1 MIFEPVNRIDVSTP
15 KGDGTIWLVTEY
27 GHETDTVYTII
38 INATGELWQFV
49 HRDIIVKPNITF
61 RRNDKGQELDSKGSK
76 PQT

>member
-27 GHETDTVYTII
+27 GHETDTIYTVI
-38 INATGELWQFV
+38 INATGELWQFI

-61 RRNDKGQELDSKGSK
+61 RRYGNSIKKELDSESN
-76 PQT
+76 QS